1 VENYL
6 KQLVGVANFVTNV
19 ENKVELRKMRKNKIK
34 EQKVISRKEFIK
46 MLIDKLYELLI
57 KSDRDEKVYG
67 NSFFDITDRKIEL
80 IEPNKVDLTKK
91 RYFITEK

>member
-1 VENYL
+1 
-6 KQLVGVANFVTNV
+6 
-19 ENKVELRKMRKNKIK
+19 MRKNKIK

>member
-6 KQLVGVANFVTNV
+6 KQLVSVANFVTNV

-80 IEPNKVDLTKK
+80 IEPNKVNLTKK
-91 RYFITEK
+91 RYIITEK

>member
-1 VENYL
+1 
-6 KQLVGVANFVTNV
+6 
-19 ENKVELRKMRKNKIK
+19 MRKNKIK

-91 RYFITEK
+91 EYFITEK

>member
-1 VENYL
+1 
-6 KQLVGVANFVTNV
+6 
-19 ENKVELRKMRKNKIK
+19 MRKNKIK

-91 RYFITEK
+91 GYFITEK

>member
-91 RYFITEK
+91 GYFITEK